1 MPIFPLL
8 LLPML
13 IHQQDLL
20 TFLSHA
26 TTRETSPSVSC
37 GGFWPV
43 RFCVFV
49 VQFLV
54 NCHGMLCPIC
64 SSTAIPRRPK
74 RKNKLAVKLSLPLK
88 LPASKFLMTGLTKPP
103 LPLHQVPISQAAVGQ
118 PRHLLLPPLLILVT
132 NGVVPATGTKA
143 FI

>member
-1 MPIFPLL
+1 MW
-8 LLPML
+8 

-20 TFLSHA
+20 IFLSHA

-74 RKNKLAVKLSLPLK
+74 RKNKLAVKLLLLPLPLK
-88 LPASKFLMTGLTKPP
+88 LPASKFLMTGPTKPP
-103 LPLHQVPISQAAVGQ
+103 HPLHQVPISLAAIGQ
-118 PRHLLLPPLLILVT
+118 PRRLLLPPLLILVT
-132 NGVVPATGTKA
+132 NGV
-143 FI
+143 